1 MSSFSMVLLEGG
13 VDVEVEVDFAE
24 MVTIF
29 DEEVPQYYC
38 GEYGF
43 TVTPGRG
50 KIGGQWNFM
59 VSAFSLLQPRD
70 EQDLI
75 SLGRMEVEVNR
86 YGNVTVSIPPR
97 AEQTVPGPDA
107 ADWDGKLFGAF
118 AFQLLNSLYS
128 RGLIDL
134 PGVLP
139 KV

>member
-24 MVTIF
+24 ITAIF
-29 DEEVPQYYC
+29 DEEVPNYAC
-38 GEYGF
+38 GEFGF

-50 KIGGQWNFM
+50 EIGGQWLFM
-59 VSAFSLLQPRD
+59 VSAFSLLQPRT
-70 EQDLI
+70 QQSLI

-86 YGNVTVSIPPR
+86 YGNVNICIPPR
-97 AEQTVPGPDA
+97 VEQTVPGPDA
-107 ADWDGKLFGAF
+107 ADWDGKLFGAYV
-118 AFQLLNSLYS
+118 FQMLNSLYD
-128 RGLIDL
+128 RGLIEL

>member
-13 VDVEVEVDFAE
+13 VDVDVDVDFAE
-24 MVTIF
+24 MTAIF
-29 DEEVPQYYC
+29 DDEVPRYEC
-38 GEYGF
+38 GEFGY

-50 KIGGQWNFM
+50 KIGGQWLFM
-59 VSAFSLLQPRD
+59 VSAFSLTQPRN
-70 EQDLI
+70 EQPLV

-86 YGNVTVSIPPR
+86 YGNVSISIPPR

-118 AFQLLNSLYS
+118 VFQLLNSLYD
-128 RGLIDL
+128 RGLIEL

-139 KV
+139 KI

>member
-13 VDVEVEVDFAE
+13 VDVEVEVDFAD
-24 MVTIF
+24 MTTIF
-29 DEEVPQYYC
+29 DEEVPSYIC

-43 TVTPGRG
+43 AVAPGRG
-50 KIGGQWNFM
+50 QIGGQWIFM
-59 VSAFSLLQPRD
+59 VNAFSLLQPRAR
-70 EQDLI
+70 EN
-75 SLGRMEVEVNR
+75 SVPLGRMEVEVNQ
-86 YGNVTVSIPPR
+86 YGNVTICIPPR
-97 AEQTVPGPDA
+97 IEQPVPGTDA

-118 AFQLLNSLYS
+118 VFQLLNSLYD

>member
-13 VDVEVEVDFAE
+13 VDVEVDVDFAD
-24 MVTIF
+24 MTAIF
-29 DEEVPQYYC
+29 DEEFPGYTC
-38 GEYGF
+38 GEFGF

-50 KIGGQWNFM
+50 EIGGQWIFI
-59 VSAFSLLQPRD
+59 VSAFSLLEVQR
-70 EQDLI
+70 ELI

-86 YGNVTVSIPPR
+86 YGNVSISIPPR

-118 AFQLLNSLYS
+118 VFQLLNSLYE
-128 RGLIDL
+128 RGLIEL
-134 PGVLP
+134 PGILP